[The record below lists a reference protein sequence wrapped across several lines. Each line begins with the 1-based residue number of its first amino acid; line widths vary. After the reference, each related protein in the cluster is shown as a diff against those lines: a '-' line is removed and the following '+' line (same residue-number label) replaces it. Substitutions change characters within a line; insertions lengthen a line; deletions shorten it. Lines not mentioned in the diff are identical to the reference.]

1 MRVAYTIRGTGVFFN
16 YEYRITAAKWAKQ
29 SGPVGRANLS
39 VQKQW
44 SERKDLVQR
53 KGSLRADLLQMAEED
68 ICNG

>member
-1 MRVAYTIRGTGVFFN
+1 MRVAYTIRGTGVFFH

-29 SGPVGRANLS
+29 SGPVGRANLR

-44 SERKDLVQR
+44 PERKDLVQGKR
-53 KGSLRADLLQMAEED
+53 SLRADLLQMAEED